1 MDQQQQQQ
9 QQTDEV
15 SFSSKHPIL
24 SLLLNGD
31 SSTRAVVDV
40 ATLGDFV
47 DYSLRNGNSG
57 FVPYT
62 LTEFYG
68 EYLSFSVV
76 RFLQKDRRRFQQRN
90 LLWDIDST
98 IGRLAR
104 LAYLSKIKGTAITK
118 RRLLRILFP
127 ERRRDDDTLR
137 LLEWKL
143 GSFGL
148 LEEVVEAEKG
158 TARKPTFVG
167 LKSRKVERLNF
178 IDDSI
183 DFNDKKYGN
192 DEDDDDGDDDENSE
206 KADFTGQKE
215 KKQGRWLAITGR
227 LKRKSS
233 AKEPEQSKIE
243 NITTRSIVNK
253 GVGVDNEKQREAG
266 LNYRFRESGVEEFLV
281 AKYHFDQFVRKCISS
296 DGIVAL
302 TPSMRRSVRKLPS
315 TGAIWRMTLGLLGK
329 SDRTA
334 ALIRGVVSEII
345 EECKLGGR
353 MTPVDI
359 TALCVEAVYES
370 ANASNLAEILEEFT
384 FNQSISYSS
393 ANASIWSRH
402 RLPYAVSAV
411 GYLVRTSATVYGLH
425 LAYLQLDSNTVAMLA
440 DPVNAVSDN
449 HLQVLN
455 LSGNFELGASAVR
468 RLMRFLVKASHLT
481 HLDLAGCLIGDQG
494 LRLLAEFFECWP
506 LQFLRVSSNAITD
519 VGIPSLTRNFKYVPT
534 LEWLDLSDNRISD
547 RTAAILAAALPVLPR
562 LRSLD
567 LRRNQLGD
575 FGTDVLTRGLDR
587 LRRIRSLVLAENQ
600 IGERGA
606 SALARNLWKTKSL
619 RYVNVSLNN
628 IPSSTIVGLR
638 RAASSGST
646 LIRVSA
652 EVQHRSACDLSSA
665 ASSTEHVYTTGVVD
679 DDAGGG
685 EGYESDDDATDD
697 GRGWKSTGDVRKS
710 VDLLAGRRDE
720 VPLNERTKGLRPR
733 RGPLTRSWHGLN
745 ESIRSSF
752 RRSKR
757 SVTDVAT

>member
-1 MDQQQQQQ
+1 M
-9 QQTDEV
+9 
-15 SFSSKHPIL
+15 
-24 SLLLNGD
+24 
-31 SSTRAVVDV
+31 
-40 ATLGDFV
+40 
-47 DYSLRNGNSG
+47 
-57 FVPYT
+57 
-62 LTEFYG
+62 
-68 EYLSFSVV
+68 
-76 RFLQKDRRRFQQRN
+76 
-90 LLWDIDST
+90 
-98 IGRLAR
+98 
-104 LAYLSKIKGTAITK
+104 
-118 RRLLRILFP
+118 
-127 ERRRDDDTLR
+127 
-137 LLEWKL
+137 
-143 GSFGL
+143 
-148 LEEVVEAEKG
+148 
-158 TARKPTFVG
+158 
-167 LKSRKVERLNF
+167 
-178 IDDSI
+178 
-183 DFNDKKYGN
+183 
-192 DEDDDDGDDDENSE
+192 
-206 KADFTGQKE
+206 
-215 KKQGRWLAITGR
+215 AITGR

-233 AKEPEQSKIE
+233 AKEHEPRKIGT
-243 NITTRSIVNK
+243 ITRRGGVNK
-253 GVGVDNEKQREAG
+253 GVNVDSGHQNEEG
-266 LNYRFRESGVEEFLV
+266 LRYRFRESGVEEFLV
-281 AKYHFDQFVRKCISS
+281 AKHHFDQFVQKCISG
-296 DGIVAL
+296 DGVGVVVAL

-334 ALIRGVVSEII
+334 ALVRGVVSEII

-359 TALCVEAVYES
+359 TALCVEAVYET
-370 ANASNLAEILEEFT
+370 ANASDLAEILEEFT
-384 FNQSISYSS
+384 FNQTISYSS
-393 ANASIWSRH
+393 CSSAANGPLLGSRH

-519 VGIPSLTRNFKYVPT
+519 VGIPPLTRNFKYVPT
-534 LEWLDLSDNRISD
+534 LEWLDLSDNRITD

-575 FGTDVLTRGLDR
+575 FGTDVLTRSLGH

-638 RAASSGST
+638 RAAAASSSSSGSAS
-646 LIRVSA
+646 IRVSA
-652 EVQHRSACDLSSA
+652 GVQHRASAGDLSSA
-665 ASSTEHVYTTGVVD
+665 ASSTEHVYLTEDVD
-679 DDAGGG
+679 DAAAAGGG
-685 EGYESDDDATDD
+685 EEYESYDD
-697 GRGWKSTGDVRKS
+697 GVAEERRGWKSTGDVCKS

-720 VPLNERTKGLRPR
+720 VPLSERTKGLRPR

-745 ESIRSSF
+745 ESLRSSF

-757 SVTDVAT
+757 SVTDDAT

>member
-1 MDQQQQQQ
+1 M
-9 QQTDEV
+9 
-15 SFSSKHPIL
+15 
-24 SLLLNGD
+24 
-31 SSTRAVVDV
+31 
-40 ATLGDFV
+40 
-47 DYSLRNGNSG
+47 
-57 FVPYT
+57 
-62 LTEFYG
+62 
-68 EYLSFSVV
+68 
-76 RFLQKDRRRFQQRN
+76 
-90 LLWDIDST
+90 
-98 IGRLAR
+98 
-104 LAYLSKIKGTAITK
+104 
-118 RRLLRILFP
+118 
-127 ERRRDDDTLR
+127 
-137 LLEWKL
+137 
-143 GSFGL
+143 
-148 LEEVVEAEKG
+148 
-158 TARKPTFVG
+158 
-167 LKSRKVERLNF
+167 
-178 IDDSI
+178 
-183 DFNDKKYGN
+183 KK
-192 DEDDDDGDDDENSE
+192 E
-206 KADFTGQKE
+206 Q
-215 KKQGRWLAITGR
+215 KQGRWLAITGR

-233 AKEPEQSKIE
+233 AKEPESRKIG
-243 NITTRSIVNK
+243 NITARGGVNK
-253 GVGVDNEKQREAG
+253 GVSVDAGKQNEEG
-266 LNYRFRESGVEEFLV
+266 LQYRFRESGVEEFLV
-281 AKYHFDQFVRKCISS
+281 AKNHFDQFVRKCISS
-296 DGIVAL
+296 DGVGVGVAL

-334 ALIRGVVSEII
+334 ALVRGVVSEII

-359 TALCVEAVYES
+359 TALCVEAVYET

-384 FNQSISYSS
+384 FNQTISYSS
-393 ANASIWSRH
+393 CSFTNGLLGSRH

-519 VGIPSLTRNFKYVPT
+519 VGIPPLTRNFKYVPT
-534 LEWLDLSDNRISD
+534 LEWLDLSDNRITD

-575 FGTDVLTRGLDR
+575 FGTDVLTRSLGR

-638 RAASSGST
+638 RAASSSGSAS
-646 LIRVSA
+646 IRVSA
-652 EVQHRSACDLSSA
+652 GVQHRASAGDLSSA
-665 ASSTEHVYTTGVVD
+665 ASSTEHVYLTEDVD
-679 DDAGGG
+679 DAAAGGG
-685 EGYESDDDATDD
+685 EGYESYNDDEVTEE
-697 GRGWKSTGDVRKS
+697 GRGWKSTGDVCKS

-720 VPLNERTKGLRPR
+720 VPLSERTKGLRPR

-745 ESIRSSF
+745 ESLRSSF

-757 SVTDVAT
+757 SVTDDAT